1 MDKLLQYN
9 AKSDL
14 LRIYFNHLCCR
25 WRISKLDLIFMIG
38 TVLFILNLP
47 LLVDY
52 VQIGT
57 ITSIPS
63 LMFYSCIYLLIP
75 SFILFFISNIH
86 NKNMINDIKHEVHYS
101 LSMYRFIYS
110 IYNSIIRRYT
120 SLRSNYSFILYPLAD
135 DIRKKDDIVVNIV
148 LIKLF
153 TLYFHNVDNNA
164 DYGKVKTETLRLL
177 FQDMRFEEFYNS
189 IMFDIKDGNNSNM
202 VKIILIDAVIQ
213 ELLTKKW
220 FEEYYESKNI
230 ERLVDFILKQWYTT
244 FLKYYYEHKK

>member
-25 WRISKLDLIFMIG
+25 WRISKRDLIFMIS
-38 TVLFILNLP
+38 TVFFILNLP

-75 SFILFFISNIH
+75 TFVLFFISNIH

-135 DIRKKDDIVVNIV
+135 
-148 LIKLF
+148 
-153 TLYFHNVDNNA
+153 
-164 DYGKVKTETLRLL
+164 E
-177 FQDMRFEEFYNS
+177 
-189 IMFDIKDGNNSNM
+189 IKDCNDSKMG
-202 VKIILIDAVIQ
+202 KIIFRGAVIQ

>member
-1 MDKLLQYN
+1 MTK
-9 AKSDL
+9 
-14 LRIYFNHLCCR
+14 
-25 WRISKLDLIFMIG
+25 
-38 TVLFILNLP
+38 
-47 LLVDY
+47 
-52 VQIGT
+52 
-57 ITSIPS
+57 
-63 LMFYSCIYLLIP
+63 
-75 SFILFFISNIH
+75 
-86 NKNMINDIKHEVHYS
+86 E
-101 LSMYRFIYS
+101 
-110 IYNSIIRRYT
+110 
-120 SLRSNYSFILYPLAD
+120 
-135 DIRKKDDIVVNIV
+135 IRKKDDIVVNIV

-177 FQDMRFEEFYNS
+177 FQDMRFEEFYNH

-244 FLKYYYEHKK
+244 FLKYYYERKK